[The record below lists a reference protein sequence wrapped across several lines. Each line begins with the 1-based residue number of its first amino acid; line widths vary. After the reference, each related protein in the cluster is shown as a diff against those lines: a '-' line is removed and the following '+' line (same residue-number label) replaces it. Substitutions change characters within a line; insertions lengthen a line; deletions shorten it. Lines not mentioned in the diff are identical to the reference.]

1 MGGNWYLVIVKGVLP
16 NLMPSDPAMQMAKKR
31 AGVIC
36 LDLAAE
42 SSSLVYEQSLID
54 CPTTIH

>member
-42 SSSLVYEQSLID
+42 SSSLVYE
-54 CPTTIH
+54 